1 MSNQCFSFRLTS
13 LGMLAA
19 LLSQSAFADFV
30 NDSSATLTAR
40 NFYLDRDYK
49 GESPYSAAREW
60 AQGFIVK
67 ANSGFTEGTVG
78 FGLDVTGLLG
88 LKLDSSPDRTGTQ
101 LLSYNP
107 ITRDVRD
114 DYSELGLALK
124 SIISKTKLS
133 VGTQFPTLP
142 VINASPARLL
152 PQSFRGA
159 YLISDDIERTT
170 IHAGR
175 MDRVNLRD
183 STDYQPIAL
192 ASPNGRFKPGATS
205 ERFDFYGGD
214 YRWTDSLTLRL
225 IHAELRDIYTQ
236 DFFGILHTFPLG
248 TGKFRSDIRVFNSRD
263 DGQAKAGKV
272 DNLNVGG
279 MFSYAWSGHA
289 LGIGY
294 MRQFGDTAFPYIA
307 GGEPVVLSDGTMSA
321 DFVNPKERTWVVK
334 YDYDFAAV
342 GFPGLTGMMRYLHGD
357 NINLPALGGS
367 RLTESSKDLELA
379 YVIQSGPA
387 KGLAFRVREAFYR
400 NQQGAASTFR
410 SDNETRINIDY
421 TIKIW

>member
-1 MSNQCFSFRLTS
+1 MCNKYFSFRLTS
-13 LGMLAA
+13 LGMLSA
-19 LLSQSAFADFV
+19 LLSQSALADFIK
-30 NDSSATLTAR
+30 DSSATLTTR

-49 GESPYSAAREW
+49 GETPYSAAREW
-60 AQGFIVK
+60 AQGFILK

-88 LKLDSSPDRTGTQ
+88 IKLDSSPDRTGTQ

-107 ITRDVRD
+107 VTREARD

-124 SIISKTKLS
+124 SKISKTKLS
-133 VGTQFPTLP
+133 VGTQFPALP

-159 YLISDDIERTT
+159 YLTSDDIEKLT

-192 ASPNGRFKPGATS
+192 ASPNGRFKPGASS

-225 IHAELRDIYTQ
+225 IHAELQDIYTQ
-236 DFFGILHTFPLG
+236 DFFGVLHTLPLG
-248 TGKFRSDIRVFNSRD
+248 MGRFKSDVRVFNSRD

-279 MFSYAWSGHA
+279 MFSYLWSGHS

-294 MRQFGDTAFPYIA
+294 MQQFGDTAFPYIA

-321 DFVNPKERTWVVK
+321 DFVNPKQRTWVVK
-334 YDYDFAAV
+334 YDYDFAAS
-342 GFPGLTGMMRYLHGD
+342 GIPGLTGMMRYLHGD
-357 NINLPALGGS
+357 NINLPALGGND
-367 RLTESSKDLELA
+367 LTESSKDLELA

-410 SDNETRINIDY
+410 SDNETRVNVDY
-421 TIKIW
+421 TIKFW

>member
-1 MSNQCFSFRLTS
+1 MFNLSFSFRLSS

-19 LLSQSAFADFV
+19 LLAQSAFAELV
-30 NDSSATLTAR
+30 KDSSATLTAR

-60 AQGFIVK
+60 AQGFILK

-88 LKLDSSPDRTGTQ
+88 IKLDSSPDRTGTQ

-107 ITRDVRD
+107 LTREARD
-114 DYSELGLALK
+114 EYSELGVALK
-124 SIISKTKLS
+124 SKISKTKLS
-133 VGTQFPTLP
+133 VGTQFPALP

-159 YLISDDIERTT
+159 YLISDDVERLT

-214 YRWTDSLTLRL
+214 YRWTDRLTLRL
-225 IHAELRDIYTQ
+225 FHAELRDIYTQ
-236 DFFGILHTFPLG
+236 DFFGVLHTLPFG
-248 TGKFRSDIRVFNSRD
+248 SGKFRSDVRIFNSRD

-272 DNLNVGG
+272 DNLNVGA
-279 MFSYAWSGHA
+279 MVSYLWAGHS
-289 LGIGY
+289 LGVGY

-321 DFVNPKERTWVVK
+321 DFVNPEERTWAVK
-334 YDYDFAAV
+334 YDYDFAVV
-342 GFPGLTGMMRYLHGD
+342 GIPGLTGMMRYLHGD
-357 NINLPALGGS
+357 NINLPALGGRS
-367 RLTESSKDLELA
+367 LTESSKDFELA

-400 NQQGAASTFR
+400 NEQGKASTFR
-410 SDNETRINIDY
+410 SDNETRINVDY

>member
-1 MSNQCFSFRLTS
+1 MCNKSFSFRLTS
-13 LGMLAA
+13 LGMLVA
-19 LLSQSAFADFV
+19 LLSQSALADFV
-30 NDSSATLTAR
+30 KDSSATLTTR

-49 GESPYSAAREW
+49 GDSPYSAAREW
-60 AQGFIVK
+60 AQGFILK

-88 LKLDSSPDRTGTQ
+88 IKLDSSPDRTGTQ
-101 LLSYNP
+101 LLSFNP
-107 ITRDVRD
+107 ITREARD

-124 SIISKTKLS
+124 SKISKTKLS
-133 VGTQFPTLP
+133 VGTQFPALP

-159 YLISDDIERTT
+159 YLTSDDIEKLT

-175 MDRVNLRD
+175 MVRVNLRD

-192 ASPNGRFKPGATS
+192 ASPNGRFKPGASS

-225 IHAELRDIYTQ
+225 IHAELQDIYTQ
-236 DFFGILHTFPLG
+236 DFFGVLHTMPLG
-248 TGKFRSDIRVFNSRD
+248 MGKFRSDIRVFNSRD

-279 MFSYAWSGHA
+279 MFSYAWSGHT

-294 MRQFGDTAFPYIA
+294 MQQFGDTAFPYIA

-321 DFVNPKERTWVVK
+321 DFVNPKERTWLVK
-334 YDYDFAAV
+334 YDYDFAAA
-342 GFPGLTGMMRYLHGD
+342 GFPGLTGMMRYLHGN
-357 NINLPALGGS
+357 NINLPALGGND
-367 RLTESSKDLELA
+367 LTESSKDLELA

-387 KGLAFRVREAFYR
+387 KGLAFRIREAFYR
-400 NQQGAASTFR
+400 NQQGVASTFR
-410 SDNETRINIDY
+410 SDNETRVNVDY

>member
-1 MSNQCFSFRLTS
+1 MGNKSFNFRLTG

-19 LLSQSAFADFV
+19 LLSQSAIAGFV
-30 NDSSATLTAR
+30 NDSSVTITTR

-49 GESPYSAAREW
+49 GETPYSSAREW
-60 AQGFIVK
+60 AQGFLVK

-78 FGLDVTGLLG
+78 IGLDVTGLLG
-88 LKLDSSPDRTGTQ
+88 IKLDSSPDRTGTQ
-101 LLSYNP
+101 LLSYNTK
-107 ITRDVRD
+107 TREAKD
-114 DYSELGLALK
+114 DYSEVGVALK
-124 SIISKTKLS
+124 GKISKTKLS
-133 VGTQFPTLP
+133 VGTQFPALP
-142 VINASPARLL
+142 VINSSPARLL

-159 YLISDDIERTT
+159 HMISDDIEGLT

-214 YRWTDSLTLRL
+214 YRWTDSLTVRL
-225 IHAELRDIYTQ
+225 FHAELGDIYTQ
-236 DFFGILHTFPLG
+236 DFFGVLKTLPLG
-248 TGKFRSDIRVFNSRD
+248 PGKLKSDFRVFNSRD
-263 DGQAKAGKV
+263 VGQARGGKI
-272 DNLNVGG
+272 DNLNIGEMVSYLWGG
-279 MFSYAWSGHA
+279 HT

-294 MRQFGDTAFPYIA
+294 MQQFGDTAFPYIA

-321 DFVNPKERTWVVK
+321 DFVNPKERTWVAR
-334 YDYDFAAV
+334 YDYNFAAAGV
-342 GFPGLTGMMRYLHGD
+342 PGLTGMIRYLHGD
-357 NINLPALGGS
+357 HIDLPKLGGS
-367 RLTESSKDLELA
+367 SLTESSKDFELA

-387 KGLAFRVREAFYR
+387 KDLAFRVREAFYR
-400 NQQGAASTFR
+400 NEQGAASTFR

>member
-1 MSNQCFSFRLTS
+1 MSNQSFSLRLS
-13 LGMLAA
+13 GLGVLSV
-19 LLSQSAFADFV
+19 LLSQSATADFID
-30 NDSSATLTAR
+30 DSSVTLTAR

-49 GESPYSAAREW
+49 GETPYSAAREW
-60 AQGFIVK
+60 AQGFIVR

-78 FGLDVTGLLG
+78 LGLDATGMLG

-101 LLSYNP
+101 LLSYDP
-107 ITRDVRD
+107 VTREAKDE
-114 DYSELGLALK
+114 YSELGLALK
-124 SIISKTKLS
+124 GKISKTRLS
-133 VGTQFPTLP
+133 VGTQFPMLP
-142 VINASPARLL
+142 VITASPARLL

-159 YLISDDIERTT
+159 YMISDEVAGLR

-192 ASPNGRFKPGATS
+192 ASPNGRFKSGATS

-214 YRWTDSLTLRL
+214 YRWTDNLTLRL
-225 IHAELRDIYTQ
+225 FHAELHDIYTQ
-236 DFFGILHTFPLG
+236 DFMGAFHMLPHGE
-248 TGKFRSDIRVFNSRD
+248 GKLKSDIRVFNSRD
-263 DGQAKAGKV
+263 DGQTRAGKV

-279 MFSYAWSGHA
+279 MFSYLWGGNS
-289 LGIGY
+289 LGVGY

-321 DFVNPKERTWVVK
+321 DFVNPKERTWTLR
-334 YDYDFAAV
+334 YDYDFAAS
-342 GFPGLTGMMRYLHGD
+342 GIPGLTGMVRYLHGD
-357 NINLPALGGS
+357 SIDLPALGGS
-367 RLTESSKDLELA
+367 NLTESSKDFELA

-410 SDNETRINIDY
+410 RDNETRINVDY
-421 TIKIW
+421 TIKLW

>member
-1 MSNQCFSFRLTS
+1 MCNKFFSFRLTS
-13 LGMLAA
+13 LGMLSA
-19 LLSQSAFADFV
+19 LLSQCALADFV
-30 NDSSATLTAR
+30 KDSSATLTAR

-49 GESPYSAAREW
+49 GETPYSAAREW
-60 AQGFIVK
+60 AQGFILK

-88 LKLDSSPDRTGTQ
+88 IKLDSSPGRTGTQ

-107 ITRDVRD
+107 VTREARG

-124 SIISKTKLS
+124 SKISKTKLS
-133 VGTQFPTLP
+133 VGTQFPALP

-152 PQSFRGA
+152 PQTFRGA
-159 YLISDDIERTT
+159 YLISDDIEKLT

-214 YRWTDSLTLRL
+214 YRWTDSLTVRL
-225 IHAELRDIYTQ
+225 FHAELQDIYTQ
-236 DFFGILHTFPLG
+236 DFLG
-248 TGKFRSDIRVFNSRD
+248 ALQTWSLGPGKLKSDLRLFNSRD
-263 DGQAKAGKV
+263 DGQARAGKV
-272 DNLNVGG
+272 DNLNIGETLSYLWGG
-279 MFSYAWSGHA
+279 HSF
-289 LGIGY
+289 GIGH
-294 MRQFGDTAFPYIA
+294 MQQFGDTAFPYIA

-321 DFVNPKERTWVVK
+321 DFVNPKERTWLAR
-334 YDYDFAAV
+334 YDYNFAAA
-342 GFPGLTGMMRYLHGD
+342 GIPGLTGMIRYLHGD
-357 NINLPALGGS
+357 NIDLPELGGNS
-367 RLTESSKDLELA
+367 LTESSKDFELA

-387 KGLAFRVREAFYR
+387 KNLSFRVREAFYR
-400 NQQGAASTFR
+400 NEQGSASTFR